1 MSAKRPNSSFYDLT
15 IIITSRYAGSMH
27 VVTSVPSP
35 LSTKSEYQN
44 CQLAPNLASTKTVLF
59 TNTLQT
65 SRVSQG
71 HPTERLCKVLP
82 PLREYDRSSTPV
94 PRPTARIDI
103 TKTEMRGNLDEYC
116 SYLISTF
123 SHGRLRTL
131 RGRND
136 HRNKPASLATPS
148 THDRP
153 AGRAV
158 PSADVRIV
166 RTNKRHDR
174 STY

>member
-1 MSAKRPNSSFYDLT
+1 
-15 IIITSRYAGSMH
+15 MH
-27 VVTSVPSP
+27 VVPSVPRVVP
-35 LSTKSEYQN
+35 QYQVQYLSTKSEYQN

-71 HPTERLCKVLP
+71 HPTGRLCKVLP

-116 SYLISTF
+116 SYLTSTF